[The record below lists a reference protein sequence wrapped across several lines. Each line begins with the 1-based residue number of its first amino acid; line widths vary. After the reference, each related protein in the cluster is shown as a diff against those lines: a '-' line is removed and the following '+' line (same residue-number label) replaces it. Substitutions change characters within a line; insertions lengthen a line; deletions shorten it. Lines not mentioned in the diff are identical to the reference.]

1 MKRIFTLLT
10 AITIGSAA
18 FGQVFQSDLS
28 SWTTGDPSDW
38 MGTKTNIGSAN
49 VIEQTALISYG
60 TSAASLINT
69 ATSGHK
75 RFTTQAVTVVG
86 GETYEIKMWV
96 AASVGKLRT
105 GFYDLTNSAWNSSYN
120 PYLDLAIES
129 AGNAVMIS
137 QTVTIP
143 SNSSSV
149 EFILSLNNTD
159 VTEATAG
166 IGIIV
171 DSVDISL
178 LAVTYTPKTIS
189 EIQTSTSGASP
200 EVGNFIETTGVVT
213 ATKTGGYWIQD
224 GNGAW
229 SGLFVKD
236 NANTPSMGDSVTIQ
250 GQVDEFFDLTQMK
263 NISGYTLNSA
273 PAVIPTATVV
283 TTTDINAMEE
293 YEGVLIKTLNVEC
306 TRADAGFGQW
316 IVNTDASVTTD
327 SLLIDDDIFNYGAQV
342 LGTNY
347 DVTGIGHYS
356 YGKRKLLTRIA
367 TDVNEALTINENNI
381 NANIYPNP
389 ANNNVTI
396 SGVNGN
402 VSIYSINGTIVYNGT
417 INGTLNIKLENL
429 TTGLYI
435 VEIVEN
441 NEKTNYKLIISK

>member
-28 SWTTGDPSDW
+28 SWDAGTGLPTDW
-38 MGTKTNIGSAN
+38 TGTKTTIGAGSSTISEVSTAAN
-49 VIEQTALISYG
+49 YG
-60 TSAASLINT
+60 TSVALLINDDNGT
-69 ATSGHK
+69 KRLATE
-75 RFTTQAVTVVG
+75 ATVVVP
-86 GETYEIKMWV
+86 GETYEVKMWV
-96 AASVGKLRT
+96 SAIVGKVTTRM
-105 GFYDLTNSAWNSSYN
+105 YDLTNSAWGTFNTNYI
-120 PYLDLAIES
+120 DV
-129 AGNAVMIS
+129 AGSVNLLIS
-137 QTVTIP
+137 QTITIP
-143 SNSSSV
+143 SGCTSA
-149 EFILSLNNTD
+149 EFILYVKSTG
-159 VTEATAG
+159 TTG
-166 IGIIV
+166 IAL
-171 DSVDISL
+171 DSVAVNTIAIS
-178 LAVTYTPKTIS
+178 YTPKTIS
-189 EIQTSTSGASP
+189 EIQTTTTGDSP
-200 EVGNFIETTGVVT
+200 EVGNFIETAGVVT
-213 ATKTGGYWIQD
+213 ATKTGGYWIQN

-229 SGLFVKD
+229 SGVYIAD
-236 NANTPSMGDSVTIQ
+236 ATNTPSMGDSVTVQ
-250 GQVDEFFDLTQMK
+250 GQVTENFDATQIV
-263 NISGYTLNSA
+263 NIANYTLNSA

-389 ANNNVTI
+389 ANDNVTI

-435 VEIVEN
+435 VEVIEN
-441 NEKTNYKLIISK
+441 NAKANYKLIVE